1 MKKVV
6 LLFLFYTICL
16 EAFSVTVT
24 QKSWRWRNDDGSET
38 SATLKADQNETAKV
52 TSKDEVVRLRLEFS
66 IYPDMGGMTDP
77 KNSGELAYSTS
88 PEGIFTPINSDSETE
103 NHFIYTASTHFVH
116 GEATTQQMSPSSG
129 EVFTS
134 GKMFNGSGGAI
145 TFGVPD
151 SESSRSVEHEWAIK
165 PTEHAVYGTTYYFK
179 LLPSA
184 TESFNYT
191 EPLPSLTL
199 EKAEI
204 TVTSIK
210 RKDPTNSVTNNSI
223 VTFEITMS
231 EEVTGL
237 SKANLEVTT
246 TGITGAVIS
255 DFSGNGTT
263 WEAEIETGEGDGTI
277 RLDMT
282 DIAGVSS
289 VTTDGESGEG
299 IPGESIPGEGTT
311 IPFGVT
317 SSSFPFTSG
326 EVYTIDKTDPTVT
339 ISSTEANPTKANP
352 IPVKIDFSEDV
363 TGFDIS
369 DIVVDGGSKANF
381 QGSGKAY
388 TFDLT
393 PTSDGG
399 ITVDI
404 EEEIASDE
412 AGNGNK
418 SATQFSIEYS
428 STLGITVTS
437 INRKEPAVALT
448 NASTVTFEI
457 TLSAAVTGLT
467 ASNLVLSTAGVSGTS
482 ITDVTGSGTT
492 WAATVNT
499 GSGDGTIRLDMV
511 NLSGATVE
519 APPVIE
525 IPLPP
530 FPFPD
535 SFPYPY
541 PLDVPASSFPY
552 TSGEVYTIDK
562 TDPTVT
568 ISSTEAN
575 PTKANPIPVKVD
587 FSEDVTGF
595 DISDI
600 VVSGGSKANFQGS
613 GKAYTFDLTPTSD
626 GGITVDIEE
635 EIASDE
641 AGNGNK
647 SATQFSIEYS
657 STLGITVT
665 SINRKE
671 PAVALTNASTVTFEI
686 TLSAAVTGLTASNLV
701 LSTAGVSGTSITDVT
716 GSGTTWAAT
725 VNTGS
730 GDGTIR
736 LDMVNL
742 SGATA
747 ELPVIVVPIDPTP
760 FPFEVPASSFPFTS
774 GEVYTID
781 KTAPTVIISS
791 EKTSPTTSNLIPV
804 VIAFSE
810 DITGFDINDITVSGG
825 TKSNFSGSG
834 KNYTFDITSSSIGT
848 ITVDVAAEVVQDE
861 ATNTNNAATQFSIV
875 YNPVIPTVPSVTIS
889 SIKSSPTN
897 SNAIPVEITF
907 SENVSGFS
915 IGDIIVN
922 GGAKENFSGSGK
934 IYFVDIT
941 PTADGII
948 TVDIPAEVAE
958 GVTNFNTAADQF
970 SITYDGTRPTV
981 TISSTVFGPTES
993 NPIPVKINFSENVTG
1008 FDIND
1013 ITVTGATKSNFAGD
1027 GSAYTMNVIPTI
1039 SGTITVKV
1047 AANNAYDVAGNL
1059 NIESNQFTIIYSN
1072 CMQVIAGEIEGDQT
1086 IQIGEGA
1093 TELISIEA
1101 ASGGDNNLS
1110 YQWEFSVDG
1119 VFYSQISGATKAS
1132 YAPGALSQTTSFR
1145 RMAISAGGCGT
1156 ALSNVITITVVPA
1169 ELIKGDIP
1177 NALFF
1182 NGDVG
1187 NNTWGISHLGI
1198 QKSVRIRVVDNT
1210 GRVLFQTNDP
1220 NKEWNGMYNGNK
1232 VAEDTYHF
1240 IIDDLGGKK
1249 VEGSIRVYY

>member
-369 DIVVDGGSKANF
+369 DIVVD
-381 QGSGKAY
+381 
-388 TFDLT
+388 
-393 PTSDGG
+393 
-399 ITVDI
+399 
-404 EEEIASDE
+404 
-412 AGNGNK
+412 
-418 SATQFSIEYS
+418 
-428 STLGITVTS
+428 
-437 INRKEPAVALT
+437 
-448 NASTVTFEI
+448 
-457 TLSAAVTGLT
+457 
-467 ASNLVLSTAGVSGTS
+467 
-482 ITDVTGSGTT
+482 
-492 WAATVNT
+492 
-499 GSGDGTIRLDMV
+499 
-511 NLSGATVE
+511 
-519 APPVIE
+519 
-525 IPLPP
+525 
-530 FPFPD
+530 
-535 SFPYPY
+535 
-541 PLDVPASSFPY
+541 
-552 TSGEVYTIDK
+552 
-562 TDPTVT
+562 
-568 ISSTEAN
+568 
-575 PTKANPIPVKVD
+575 
-587 FSEDVTGF
+587 
-595 DISDI
+595 
-600 VVSGGSKANFQGS
+600 GGSKANFQGS